1 MNELSALER
10 NMNIIKDIVSY
21 CDEIKE
27 AREIFGDSFEALAG
41 NKHYQNSIS
50 MCVLQIGE
58 LSSRLTEN
66 FKERYDG
73 VPWRKIK
80 DMRNLVAHNYRI
92 MNLELLWEAISI
104 HVVYLCEYCE
114 KIIDIEEGSKND

>member
-1 MNELSALER
+1 MRNRDVTTLMKIVQHAGEIQDTITRFELDLDKFK
-10 NMNIIKDIVSY
+10 NDFIV
-21 CDEIKE
+21 KN
-27 AREIFGDSFEALAG
+27 A
-41 NKHYQNSIS
+41 IS